1 MLCPVCATEMNGSQK
16 CPFCGHV
23 CVPGEDN
30 KVILN
35 GKVISK
41 GHHNNWCRSTDNQ
54 RLAGKVVDGTHYHSQ
69 NPYAANQS
77 AAGQYVSN
85 QYTPNQYAPN
95 NQGGLNGQMSED
107 ELRGLKMVKKV
118 KIAVIIFLVLWAAPF
133 VFAIIMWIFMAIF
146 GR

>member
-41 GHHNNWCRSTDNQ
+41 GHHNNWCRTTDNQ

-77 AAGQYVSN
+77 AAA
-85 QYTPNQYAPN
+85 NQYAPN
-95 NQGGLNGQMSED
+95 NQGSLNGQMSESD
-107 ELRGLKMVKKV
+107 LQSQKTLK
-118 KIAVIIFLVLWAAPF
+118 KIKAIVIIFLVLWATPF
-133 VFAIIMWIFMAIF
+133 VLAIIMWIFMAIF
-146 GR
+146 DR